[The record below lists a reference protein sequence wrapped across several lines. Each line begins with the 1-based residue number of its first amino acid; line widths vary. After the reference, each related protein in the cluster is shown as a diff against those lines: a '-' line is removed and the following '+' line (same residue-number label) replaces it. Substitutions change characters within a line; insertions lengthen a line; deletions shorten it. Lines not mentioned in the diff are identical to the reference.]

1 MCHLLSIMT
10 KFTHY
15 FSNSNKVPNCI
26 ELEGIGHQINSLRFL
41 VWKEVEGR
49 CHIKINTHILNNQR
63 RNTINSM
70 LQLYHL

>member
-15 FSNSNKVPNCI
+15 FSNSYKVPNCI
-26 ELEGIGHQINSLRFL
+26 ELKGIGHQINCLRFL

-49 CHIKINTHILNNQR
+49 YHIKKKYI
-63 RNTINSM
+63 S
-70 LQLYHL
+70 

>member
-15 FSNSNKVPNCI
+15 FSNSYKVPNCI
-26 ELEGIGHQINSLRFL
+26 ELKGIGHQINCLRFL

-49 CHIKINTHILNNQR
+49 YHIKNKYI
-63 RNTINSM
+63 S
-70 LQLYHL
+70 